1 MFILFTLLIQ
11 FTLFNTRAGTGSKNT
26 VTSFYLSLVEDKNY
40 GPFSVSRS
48 LRRKYVSTNLI
59 FVTFL
64 KLCDPALA
72 LLFTTVYRVSTIQT
86 ALHCLHSSMHAIAII
101 YC

>member
-1 MFILFTLLIQ
+1 M
-11 FTLFNTRAGTGSKNT
+11 
-26 VTSFYLSLVEDKNY
+26 TSFYLSLVEDKNY

-86 ALHCLHSSMHAIAII
+86 ALHCLHSSMYAIAII
-101 YC
+101 LLEKIRMLLEWADGLLMKRWDG